1 MIFSTLNLLFTGLIL
16 LIIAS
21 ALFAPLES
29 LGWWAGW
36 YGEKEAPPVPGKAPR
51 QAAAVPESPAPS
63 ALVYLSG
70 IGAIDGA
77 SIPQEELDWGR
88 MAIKRLPGILVVP
101 DIYPYSVTNA
111 GLTADRTFSKLYAW
125 MERRRLENPY
135 DALQFVIN
143 LRNLFQVAV
152 SADRRYGPIYNL
164 GVANEIVKA
173 LQARGYRVGSGKPV
187 TLVGFSGGGQIS
199 LGAATYLQPMLRAP
213 IRIISV
219 GGVMADDPGLEHIT
233 RLYHLYGE
241 DDPVQALGE
250 KLYAGRWKWFPASDW
265 NRAVAAGKIVFMS
278 MGAMGHNGPRN
289 YFGWTAFTSEGVSHA
304 IATMNT
310 ISDLLA
316 QDGLIDPDELAA
328 ARAAS
333 DPEARAY
340 EAARVAAAEAA
351 RAEKAAKKHKGTKA
365 A

>member
-1 MIFSTLNLLFTGLIL
+1 MILSTLNLLFVGLIL
-16 LIIAS
+16 LIIAG

-36 YGEKEAPPVPGKAPR
+36 YGEQEPPPVPGKAQR
-51 QAAAVPESPAPS
+51 LASAVPESSAPS

-70 IGAIDGA
+70 IGAIDGE
-77 SIPQEELDWGR
+77 SIPQEEIDWGR
-88 MAIKRLPGILVVP
+88 MAVKRLPGVLVVP

-125 MERRRLENPY
+125 MEQRRLENPY

-173 LQARGYRVGSGKPV
+173 LQARGYRAGSGKPV
-187 TLVGFSGGGQIS
+187 TLVGFSGGGQIA

-213 IRIISV
+213 LRIISV
-219 GGVMADDPGLEHIT
+219 GGVMADDPGVAHIT

-241 DDPVQALGE
+241 NDPVQALGE
-250 KLYAGRWKWFPASDW
+250 KLYAGRWRWFPASEW
-265 NRAVAAGKIVFMS
+265 NRAVAAGKIVFIS
-278 MGAMGHNGPRN
+278 MGPMGHNGPRN
-289 YFGWTAFTSEGVSHA
+289 YFGWTAFTPAGVSHA
-304 IATMNT
+304 IATMDA
-310 ISDLLA
+310 IGDLLA
-316 QDGLIDPDELAA
+316 QDGLIDPGALAA

-333 DPEARAY
+333 DPEARLY
-340 EAARVAAAEAA
+340 EAACVAAAEAA
-351 RAEKAAKKHKGTKA
+351 ATRPAR
-365 A
+365 